1 MVKTLK
7 NLLVR
12 NRSSDFQK
20 ISQGW
25 PLKAPLKKLFKE
37 IWFVKKHGHRSSLNF
52 ACLFVFAYFVKTFK
66 NLPHFLSDPFQICT
80 VSLYQWGHE
89 PYKKWALLVHEVQN
103 YLPLNWE
110 NGVYAIKSK
119 FFIQFFPNLHS
130 VFISMKT
137 RALSK
142 MSNIGPLSPELSP
155 WDGRFRN
162 IYSVLFFQLIVLLQ

>member
-25 PLKAPLKKLFKE
+25 PLRAPLKKLFKE
-37 IWFVKKHGHRSSLNF
+37 IWFVKKHGRRSSLNF

-80 VSLYQWGHE
+80 VSLYQSGHK

-119 FFIQFFPNLHS
+119 FFIQFFPNLFIYQIKENKIFFIM
-130 VFISMKT
+130 VF
-137 RALSK
+137 LSWK
-142 MSNIGPLSPELSP
+142 SIKDKCYQS
-155 WDGRFRN
+155 
-162 IYSVLFFQLIVLLQ
+162 LLN